1 MAGSARFGGIN
12 LSFLNSLNFA
22 VLIYRLIVQIHEAFL
37 PSFFKF
43 SAFKLALSKRA
54 LLCKF
59 YPPPPQKKAFE
70 DSKFSLK
77 FKPT

>member
-1 MAGSARFGGIN
+1 LAGSARFGGIN

-54 LLCKF
+54 LLGKI
-59 YPPPPQKKAFE
+59 YPQKKAFE
-70 DSKFSLK
+70 GSKFSLK